1 MLTSDFEKLLP
12 SPKGLCLCLGPSP
25 VWISVPSSDTG
36 RGFLQHSP
44 WIRSHSCNVHF
55 LPYESAKRQKGVC
68 KTTFSQNI
76 HPRRTGTPF
85 YLMNLSL
92 RAGHADTLAG
102 RKSMVTAERKGA
114 KPITSPLL
122 GRCTNGGWLTKPAGL
137 ARGWMDKV
145 NKGIRMQSSY
155 SKEETDS
162 GGRPHVCHLHHVAT
176 LLESITTVSNFRTIA
191 GTFIWK
197 DALDSKNAKIVPC
210 FLAARLNW
218 K

>member
-1 MLTSDFEKLLP
+1 VILRNSSQAQKVCVCASVHLRFESQFLARTLGGGFCNTVLELDHIHVMFI
-12 SPKGLCLCLGPSP
+12 SCL
-25 VWISVPSSDTG
+25 V
-36 RGFLQHSP
+36 
-44 WIRSHSCNVHF
+44 
-55 LPYESAKRQKGVC
+55 YESAKRQKGVC

-176 LLESITTVSNFRTIA
+176 LLESITTDSSFQTIA
-191 GTFIWK
+191 GSFIWK